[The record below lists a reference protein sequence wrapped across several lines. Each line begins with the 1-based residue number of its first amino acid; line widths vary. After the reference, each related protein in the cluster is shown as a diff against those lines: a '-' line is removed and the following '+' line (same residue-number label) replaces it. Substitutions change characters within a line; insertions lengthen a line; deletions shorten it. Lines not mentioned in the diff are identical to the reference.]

1 MPPNQL
7 IEAFRHLL
15 KEETTILAAP
25 EDVAYFRSLYRNT
38 LKDRE
43 SGKEAISYQ
52 NQSIVPQEP
61 QVSKTPLIAGGSGED
76 LSSALKPKEAM
87 IPKPA
92 DHSEIKPKIAE
103 QVHTKA
109 AVQKDPSVKKE
120 LPAALRGI
128 ESPSFSTM
136 KTLLAKIAPELAI
149 FDTIPSDATA
159 KKIATRWKTKNQSAP
174 ISVLSGNELPQYKKF
189 LEEIA
194 AALDTCFG
202 SARIVQADPI
212 EKEKQWEPFLASEGL
227 KLIVVC
233 DATLWQLQ
241 NLRQFY
247 KETPTQGIRT
257 LGKIPLCLLPDL
269 SLYFKDPLL
278 KRSLWKALCLKCS

>member
-1 MPPNQL
+1 MPSNEL
-7 IEAFRHLL
+7 IEAFRRLL
-15 KEETTILAAP
+15 KEEPTILAAP
-25 EDVAYFRSLYRNT
+25 EDVAYFRSLYRN
-38 LKDRE
+38 RE
-43 SGKEAISYQ
+43 YSKETPSSKSEGMVLQKPRPLEIPVVTTESKHDPSPPPNPNEAI
-52 NQSIVPQEP
+52 
-61 QVSKTPLIAGGSGED
+61 
-76 LSSALKPKEAM
+76 
-87 IPKPA
+87 IPKPSE
-92 DHSEIKPKIAE
+92 HLEIKLKIAE
-103 QVHTKA
+103 PVHLKA
-109 AVQKDPSVKKE
+109 PAQKDLAPKKE
-120 LPAALRGI
+120 LAAPVRGI
-128 ESPSFSTM
+128 ESPSFSMM

-149 FDTIPSDATA
+149 FDTVPSDEIA

-194 AALDTCFG
+194 AALDVYFG
-202 SARIVQADPI
+202 PARIVQADPI

-247 KETPTQGIRT
+247 KETPTQGTRT